1 MVFCLGVKLGVIN
14 NFREMIKIKEVVE
27 AIEQFAPRSWQQGW
41 DNSGMQVGR
50 LDEPLTGVVLSL
62 DMTMEVLDEAIKQG
76 ANLVVTHHP
85 LLFTGLKS
93 VAEQNNEARIIYKAI
108 RSGVAIYSC
117 HTNIDSAPGGINT
130 VLARDI
136 LGLSEVSPLE
146 ASPFEGVGL
155 GAIGDFREPVSLERV
170 LRRLKER
177 LPVEVLRYSSAAG
190 MDLRFSRAAVCGG
203 SGASMVE
210 QAIEAGADL
219 MVTGDLKYGDFQ
231 RFKNSITLIDIGHW
245 EGENHVIE
253 IFYDIITKKI
263 PTFVNHI
270 TRMNS
275 NHVNYYL

>member
-1 MVFCLGVKLGVIN
+1 MKVKD
-14 NFREMIKIKEVVE
+14 VVE

-41 DNSGMQVGR
+41 DNSGMQVGVA
-50 LDEPLTGVVLSL
+50 DMELTGVVLSL

-93 VAEQNNEARIIYKAI
+93 VAEQNNEARIIYRAI

-130 VLARDI
+130 VLAHDI
-136 LGLSEVSPLE
+136 LGLCDVMPLE
-146 ASPFEGVGL
+146 SGPVEGVGL

-170 LRRLKER
+170 LGRLKER
-177 LPVEVLRYSSAAG
+177 LPVRVLRFSNCSG
-190 MDLRFSRAAVCGG
+190 MGTLISRAAVCGG

-210 QAIEAGADL
+210 QALASGADL

-253 IFYDIITKKI
+253 IFYDIITKKM
-263 PTFVNHI
+263 PTFANRI

>member
-1 MVFCLGVKLGVIN
+1 MV
-14 NFREMIKIKEVVE
+14 KIKEVVE

-41 DNSGMQVGR
+41 DNSGMQVGCTDQE
-50 LDEPLTGVVLSL
+50 LKGVVLSL
-62 DMTMEVLDEAIKQG
+62 DMTMEVLEEAIRQG

-93 VAEQNNEARIIYKAI
+93 VAEQNNEARIIYRAI

-117 HTNIDSAPGGINT
+117 HTNIDSAPEGINT
-130 VLARDI
+130 ILARDI
-136 LGLSEVSPLE
+136 VGLSEVMPLE
-146 ASPFEGVGL
+146 PGLVAGVGL
-155 GAIGDFREPVSLERV
+155 GAIGDFREPVTMEKL
-170 LRRLKER
+170 LGRLKDR
-177 LPVEVLRYSSAAG
+177 LPVQMLRYSGEVG
-190 MDLRFSRAAVCGG
+190 MDAVFSRAAVCGG

-210 QAIEAGADL
+210 QAVASGAEL
-219 MVTGDLKYGDFQ
+219 MITGDLKYGDFQ
-231 RFKNSITLIDIGHW
+231 RFKNSIALIDIGHW

-263 PTFVNHI
+263 PTFVNRI